1 MSDEY
6 NGLFDPTAPV
16 PGSQFKMG
24 TVTAVAS
31 GIHVQFDGETAPGG
45 KVYKKM
51 ASYSS
56 PAVNDRV
63 LLLQI
68 SGTYIIFGKIA

>member
-1 MSDEY
+1 MSNEY
-6 NGLFDPTAPV
+6 NGLFDPAMPV

-31 GIHVQFDGETAPGG
+31 GIHVQFDGETSPSG
-45 KVYKKM
+45 KVYKKLS
-51 ASYSS
+51 SYSS
-56 PAVNDRV
+56 PVVNDRV

-68 SGTYIIFGKIA
+68 SGTYIILGKIT

>member
-1 MSDEY
+1 MNDEY
-6 NGLFDPTAPV
+6 NDLFDPTTSV
-16 PGSQFKMG
+16 QGSQFKMG

-31 GIHVQFDGETAPGG
+31 GIHVQFDGETSPSG
-45 KVYKKM
+45 KVYKKL

-68 SGTYIIFGKIA
+68 SGTYIILGKIA